1 MLGRNATAST
11 GFLGLTVGLAVARHP
26 NATLSVSGLRRLP
39 ALPRKYYDCDGSNT
53 TMFKG
58 DGEAERLGQ
67 NGYYHPF
74 DSEAMVRK
82 MWSETIILTLHE
94 PSCERADSL
103 SSQRVAANSGCQF
116 TQRNLP
122 RGDEGAK
129 ALAAGV
135 AASGSLATL
144 CLYMNQIGDVG
155 AKAIAEALV
164 SSGSLALKTL
174 FVDFQIKKHA
184 QLVAACKPKGVEL
197 S

>member
-1 MLGRNATAST
+1 
-11 GFLGLTVGLAVARHP
+11 
-26 NATLSVSGLRRLP
+26 
-39 ALPRKYYDCDGSNT
+39 
-53 TMFKG
+53 MFKG

-74 DSEAMVRK
+74 ASEAMVRK
-82 MWSETIILTLHE
+82 MWSETNILTLYE